1 MLIYEIPNI
10 IINQYSDI
18 INHECP
24 ITPPWTMDIDI
35 NLKLSSLPKSET
47 TPIIYKNELQSILE
61 GYQDHICFFTDG
73 SKTETGVGAAVT
85 FNETIR
91 MLKLPDYCSI
101 YTAEALAISHALD
114 IIKQDTIN
122 KSIILSD
129 SLSTLTSIQNFFQ
142 PNSIS
147 QKIQN
152 QISYLQTNSQTITF
166 IWIPSH
172 IGIPGNELADICAKQ
187 SISSPHSLVL
197 CSYTLQDSKYFISE
211 YILKNWQHTWST
223 LRTKLNEI
231 KPSILPWP
239 TIHLPRRQEVIL
251 NRIRIGHTWL
261 THKHLM
267 TKTDPEPCLTCG
279 EIPSVKHI
287 ICFCREF
294 NDTRTKLKL
303 ADNLQEALGPDPDNT
318 QKIFIFLKLTKLYNL
333 I

>member
-1 MLIYEIPNI
+1 
-10 IINQYSDI
+10 
-18 INHECP
+18 
-24 ITPPWTMDIDI
+24 
-35 NLKLSSLPKSET
+35 
-47 TPIIYKNELQSILE
+47 
-61 GYQDHICFFTDG
+61 
-73 SKTETGVGAAVT
+73 
-85 FNETIR
+85 

-114 IIKQDTIN
+114 IIKQDSIN

-129 SLSTLTSIQNFFQ
+129 SLSTFKSIQNHYQ

-152 QISYLQTNSQTITF
+152 QISFLQTNAQTISL

-172 IGIPGNELADICAKQ
+172 IGIPGNELADTYAKQ
-187 SISSPHSLVL
+187 SISSPHSIIL
-197 CSYTLQDSKYFISE
+197 CSHTLQDSKHFIAD

-239 TIHLPRRQEVIL
+239 TIPLPRRHEVIL
-251 NRIRIGHTWL
+251 NRLRIGHTWL

-267 TKTDPEPCLTCG
+267 TKTNPEPCLSCG
-279 EIPSVKHI
+279 VTPTVKHI
-287 ICFCREF
+287 ICSCLEH
-294 NDTRTKLKL
+294 NDVRVNLKL
-303 ADNLQEALGPDPDNT
+303 ADNLYEALGPDPDNI
-318 QKIFIFLKLTKLYNL
+318 QKIFTFLKLTKFYNL